1 MAVPVCV
8 ALLGLGPSPAAAQP
22 APDES
27 RLTGAFLY
35 RFAQFVEWPPAALE
49 THPAM
54 NLCVTG
60 PRPSRRFLDDVVMG
74 ETIGGRPLTV
84 LYATPENVTDCHVL
98 FLNGSATVRHALMRQ
113 IADRPV
119 LTISDAPRFLDE
131 GGIVLLRLTDNR
143 VSFEIDA
150 DAARRANL
158 RLHTQL
164 LRLASHVRGGGVP

>member
-1 MAVPVCV
+1 MAVTVCATWL
-8 ALLGLGPSPAAAQP
+8 ALAAAP
-22 APDES
+22 ASAQTPPDES

-35 RFAQFVEWPPAALE
+35 RFAQFVEWPSPALD
-49 THPAM
+49 TQPAM

-60 PRPSRRFLDDVVMG
+60 PHPSRRFLDDVVMG
-74 ETIGGRPLTV
+74 ETIGGRPLAV
-84 LYATPENVTDCHVL
+84 HYATSKNVSECHVL
-98 FLNGSATVRHALMRQ
+98 FLGADDASRRALLRQ
-113 IADRPV
+113 VIDAPV
-119 LTISDAPRFLDE
+119 LTISDAPTFLDE

-164 LRLASHVRGGGVP
+164 LRLASHVRGGGLP

>member
-1 MAVPVCV
+1 MAVAACATVLTLATVP
-8 ALLGLGPSPAAAQP
+8 ASAQSP
-22 APDES
+22 PDES

-35 RFAQFVEWPPAALE
+35 RFARFVEWPPSALE
-49 THPAM
+49 TQPAV

-60 PRPSRRFLDDVVMG
+60 PRPTRRFLDDVTTG
-74 ETIGGRPLTV
+74 ETIGGRPLSV
-84 LYATPENVTDCHVL
+84 VYATPENVSACHVL
-98 FLNGSATVRHALMRQ
+98 FLGDNASRRALLRQ
-113 IADRPV
+113 VTDRPV
-119 LTISDAPRFLDE
+119 LTISNAPAFLDE

-164 LRLASHVRGGGVP
+164 LRLASHVRRGAMP